1 MHANLVIRGFVK
13 HPEDWP
19 WSGWSFYEKGEVELI
34 RVDVE
39 E

>member
-1 MHANLVIRGFVK
+1 MQANLVIRELVNDPK
-13 HPEDWP
+13 DWP
-19 WSGWSFYEKGEVELI
+19 WSSWTFYEKSEVGLI